1 MVLWTTVA
9 AVKLVQC
16 GAGLDVFCGQSEGI
30 CLLTCA
36 RWAEETVTLTSDS
49 KNFSPATGRIYIY
62 FYFEIKKTL
71 EKKKQD
77 IEGGKWEFG
86 FGDFRVSFRHLTG
99 DLNKPLD
106 L

>member
-36 RWAEETVTLTSDS
+36 CWAEETVTLTSDS
-49 KNFSPATGRIYIY
+49 KNFSPATGRIYIF

-71 EKKKQD
+71 EKK
-77 IEGGKWEFG
+77 
-86 FGDFRVSFRHLTG
+86 TG
-99 DLNKPLD
+99 YRRWKVGVWFWGLSGVF
-106 L
+106 